1 MLNRYSIKFKLFI
14 LLSVAILSFISVFA
28 FFWFYNTNNTK
39 HQIEA
44 FNQTIFKEYMQ
55 KNEAYQKEAS
65 EKNLEEYFS
74 LVSQVLASDAYELD
88 YDAIQSKIGNFLD
101 HNGLCTLEIRDVLS
115 HSNMASAM
123 RNCISQDILYK
134 EIPVVFKNERIA
146 LLTIGYSLEHIHS
159 KIRQENHQLNE
170 KSEVLQQKID
180 ESFSKHFYLQALIFF
195 LMAFGMLLYMWYQI
209 DTTVVKPIEKL
220 LYQMQNI
227 EFKKNQNEDDHTQA
241 FKQTEIGQLS
251 NYFHQHIGKLVS
263 QLHQRVNYDSVT
275 HLYSKQKFLDD
286 VDHANVHT
294 LAIIDLGNF
303 KEANNF
309 FGADVGDKILNYT
322 AKHLLHFF
330 DEPYFK
336 LYRLHSDE
344 FAIIVTNGCSLEF
357 FIEKLNTFA
366 NDFSNQQFNH
376 DGTLLSFTVAIGV
389 TSKKSSPVK
398 SMTCASIALKQAKN
412 SQETIVTY
420 HEHIPIIKEY
430 ENNIHM
436 VNIIKEAIK
445 RQDVIPYFQ
454 PIYSHAHSKIT
465 KYEALMR
472 INHKGVIVPPLDFL
486 DIAKKSNTYKQ
497 LSEHMVMKVISFLK
511 KNNDKSIAINFSVN
525 DIMNKRFCSWLLA
538 LIAESQLAHR
548 ITFEITEQEG
558 IQNFDVIKDFIAEA
572 KKIGI
577 KIAIDDFG
585 SGYSNFEHLIHLDVN
600 YLKIDG
606 SLIRNIDTDKNAQLI
621 VQTIVNFA
629 KSLHIE
635 TIAEYV
641 SSEEIFNYVR
651 NLGIDYSQ
659 GYYIGHPKATF

>member
-1 MLNRYSIKFKLFI
+1 M
-14 LLSVAILSFISVFA
+14 
-28 FFWFYNTNNTK
+28 
-39 HQIEA
+39 
-44 FNQTIFKEYMQ
+44 
-55 KNEAYQKEAS
+55 
-65 EKNLEEYFS
+65 
-74 LVSQVLASDAYELD
+74 
-88 YDAIQSKIGNFLD
+88 
-101 HNGLCTLEIRDVLS
+101 
-115 HSNMASAM
+115 
-123 RNCISQDILYK
+123 
-134 EIPVVFKNERIA
+134 
-146 LLTIGYSLEHIHS
+146 
-159 KIRQENHQLNE
+159 
-170 KSEVLQQKID
+170 
-180 ESFSKHFYLQALIFF
+180 
-195 LMAFGMLLYMWYQI
+195 
-209 DTTVVKPIEKL
+209 
-220 LYQMQNI
+220 
-227 EFKKNQNEDDHTQA
+227 
-241 FKQTEIGQLS
+241 
-251 NYFHQHIGKLVS
+251 VS

-322 AKHLLHFF
+322 AKHLLHVF

-366 NDFSNQQFNH
+366 NEFSNQQFNH

-389 TSKKSSPVK
+389 TSKQSTPVK

-420 HEHIPIIKEY
+420 HDQIPIIKEY

-445 RQDVIPYFQ
+445 RQDIIPYFQ
-454 PIYSHAHSKIT
+454 PIYSHAQSKIT

-472 INHKGVIVPPLDFL
+472 INHKGTIVPPLDFL
-486 DIAKKSNTYKQ
+486 EIAKKSNTYKQ
-497 LSEHMVMKVISFLK
+497 LSENMVMKVISFLK

-525 DIMNKRFCSWLLA
+525 DIMNKRFCSWLLHV
-538 LIAESQLAHR
+538 IAESQLAHR

-558 IQNFDVIKDFIAEA
+558 IQNFDVIKDFITEA

-606 SLIRNIDTDKNAQLI
+606 SLIRNIDKDKNAQLI